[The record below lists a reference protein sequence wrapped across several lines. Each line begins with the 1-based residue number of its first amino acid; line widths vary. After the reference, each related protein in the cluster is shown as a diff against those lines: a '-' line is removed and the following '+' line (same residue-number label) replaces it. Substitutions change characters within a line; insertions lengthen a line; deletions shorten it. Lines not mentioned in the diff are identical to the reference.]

1 MVVVVGIGAKLL
13 GNTAAVDTTGT
24 DLHNRRR
31 TVEVGM
37 GIALRLSSVGEPA
50 VVATATTMAVMEAAT
65 AMEAAVMEAA
75 AATEVVVAVAMEGH
89 RHT

>member
-1 MVVVVGIGAKLL
+1 MVVVGTGAKLL

-24 DLHNRRR
+24 DLHNRCR
-31 TVEVGM
+31 TVVVGM

-50 VVATATTMAVMEAAT
+50 VVATATTMAVMEAA
-65 AMEAAVMEAA
+65 

-89 RHT
+89 HHT